1 LKQRMWRDNNEECK
15 IVQSLSTALVLTFTK
30 PGGNMV
36 GITGSLVGR
45 IRETITDPYG
55 RWCGYTIIGRD
66 TKEIMILTAC
76 NASQY
81 KNAKVGNDTLFNQ
94 QIAL

>member
-1 LKQRMWRDNNEECK
+1 MWRDNNEEFK
-15 IVQSLSTALVLTFTK
+15 IVHLSSKAPVLHFTK

-36 GITGSLVGR
+36 GITGALVER

-66 TKEIMILTAC
+66 TK
-76 NASQY
+76 
-81 KNAKVGNDTLFNQ
+81 
-94 QIAL
+94 